1 MMNNKKNRKIP
12 LMIYPC
18 IVGFCLFLTSAIVG
32 CFVTQSG
39 VSFIILA
46 VVTAS
51 IFTGC
56 GQKAMVGQFRQ
67 TVPHLWKR

>member
-1 MMNNKKNRKIP
+1 MNKI
-12 LMIYPC
+12 
-18 IVGFCLFLTSAIVG
+18 
-32 CFVTQSG
+32 